1 VEVIMKKMLTA
12 FYARPLA
19 LYLVLALIGLSAIT
33 GPAEAMLVPTS
44 PDSDQVTHAVP
55 SPERA
60 ADLAKAQKVLE
71 MKAVQ
76 QRLQDYGLTPEE
88 TMARINALS
97 DEQLHQFASNLDA
110 VQAGGDVLGTLLA
123 IVLIAL
129 LVVLI
134 IYLLEG
140 RIEIQRK

>member
-1 VEVIMKKMLTA
+1 MLTA

-19 LYLVLALIGLSAIT
+19 LYLALTLIGLSALT
-33 GPAEAMLVPTS
+33 GPAEAMLVPAS
-44 PDSDQVTHAVP
+44 PDPNQVTHGVS

-110 VQAGGDVLGTLLA
+110 VQAGGDVLGTFLA

>member
-1 VEVIMKKMLTA
+1 MLKMVRSA
-12 FYARPLA
+12 FYAKPLA
-19 LYLVLALIGLSAIT
+19 LYLILALIAISCVA
-33 GPAEAMLVPTS
+33 GQSEAMLLSAP
-44 PDSDQVTHAVP
+44 PDAAP
-55 SPERA
+55 AAPAAERA
-60 ADLAKAQKVLE
+60 ADLAKVQKVLE

-88 TMARINALS
+88 ALARISSLS
-97 DEQLHQFASNLDA
+97 DEQLHAFAANADA

-123 IVLIAL
+123 VVLIAL

-140 RIEIQRK
+140 RISIQHR